1 MILKNLKKLKH
12 IFNHKKLIFLI
23 FLIYNSLNNIKME
36 IDNYFSKIFC
46 LKNKIQKI
54 NKIYI
59 LIKKFKD
66 FI

>member
-1 MILKNLKKLKH
+1 MILKNLKKPKQIH
-12 IFNHKKLIFLI
+12 NHNKLIFLI

-36 IDNYFSKIFC
+36 IDNYFSKIFY

-54 NKIYI
+54 TKNYI